1 MQLPRTLPSCD
12 SPARDRRWCSSRARA
27 RLATFTLAIFAVA
40 APALVSALRRS
51 RSRSTLLQLPQLR
64 SPFGQSHSRSSLL
77 GNPRVPAFRRSR
89 PCLPLGG
96 HVPCPSFDD
105 HVMLAF
111 TVPVLAFV
119 FRQLRSHP
127 RSGHVVVR
135 SCERPSTLASV
146 FTSDRPLAKR
156 IGRAHLLV
164 LVDRGPP
171 FGITIRTPSAH
182 SPRAR
187 EFVSRFDGADCD
199 PLSIENRRFTPLPS
213 IALTLV
219 SRRSSTRCRTSSRSN
234 VHVLRRVHPK
244 RAPSCFAWSPP
255 FLGRDVR

>member
-1 MQLPRTLPSCD
+1 MRVATSIHSRARLATLTSMFATCSSRERFLSCD

-27 RLATFTLAIFAVA
+27 RLATFTPAIFAVA

-77 GNPRVPAFRRSR
+77 GNPLVPAFRRSR

-111 TVPVLAFV
+111 TVPVLACV
-119 FRQLRSHP
+119 FRRLRSHP

-146 FTSDRPLAKR
+146 FTSDRPLSKR

-164 LVDRGPP
+164 
-171 FGITIRTPSAH
+171 
-182 SPRAR
+182 
-187 EFVSRFDGADCD
+187 
-199 PLSIENRRFTPLPS
+199 
-213 IALTLV
+213 
-219 SRRSSTRCRTSSRSN
+219 RRSCSAFRHHDPHSVGSQSTGSR
-234 VHVLRRVHPK
+234 VRVTFRR
-244 RAPSCFAWSPP
+244 R
-255 FLGRDVR
+255 